1 MNLFV
6 IGIIIFIVTVFIIEL
21 LIYTIKTY
29 RHPDR
34 RKIRKRLSSLSS
46 YKQRNQPID
55 IVRKS
60 VLSDVPL
67 LNKILPNMPGIKGLR
82 RLVIEAKVTYPAG
95 AFILLSVVLLFS
107 GFLVS
112 NFVIK
117 NLVLNILIA
126 ALASWAPFFY
136 LRRKRK
142 KRIEKFER
150 QLPDALDLI
159 ARSLKAGHAF
169 TGGMKMVADEFD
181 DPLGPEFAETLEEI
195 NLGGSVPEALSNL
208 PNRVDCAELKYFV
221 VAVLL
226 QRESGGNLAE
236 VIESLADLIRE
247 RFKFQGKVR
256 VLAAEGKFSAIVLIA
271 IPFLIAITIYFLRPE
286 YISILFTEDT
296 GKVIIGVACFMM
308 LIGIM
313 IIRKMIKIEV

>member
-6 IGIIIFIVTVFIIEL
+6 IGIIIFIVTVSIIEL
-21 LIYTIKTY
+21 LIYTIKNY

-34 RKIRKRLSSLSS
+34 RKIRKRLNVLSS
-46 YKQRNQPID
+46 RKGYEPVD

-60 VLSDVPL
+60 VVSDVPV
-67 LNKILPNMPGIKGLR
+67 LNKILPNIPGIKGLK
-82 RLVIEAKVTYPAG
+82 RLVLEAKAIYPASV
-95 AFILLSVVLLFS
+95 FVLLSALLLFA
-107 GFLVS
+107 GFSVS
-112 NFVIK
+112 NFIIK
-117 NLVLNILIA
+117 NLMLNILIA
-126 ALASWAPFFY
+126 ALAGWAPFFY

-150 QLPDALDLI
+150 QLPDGLDLI

-169 TGGMKMVADEFD
+169 LGGMKMVADEFD
-181 DPLGPEFAETLEEI
+181 DPLGTEFAQTFEEI
-195 NLGGSVPEALSNL
+195 NLGASLPEALSNL
-208 PNRVDCAELKYFV
+208 SKRVDCAELRYFV
-221 VAVLL
+221 VAVIL

-236 VIESLADLIRE
+236 VIESLANLIRE

-286 YISILFTEDT
+286 YIKILFTEFA
-296 GKVIIGVACFMM
+296 GKVIIGIACFMM

-313 IIRKMIKIEV
+313 VIRKMIRIEV

>member
-1 MNLFV
+1 MDLFV
-6 IGIIIFIVTVFIIEL
+6 IGIIIFIVTVSIIEL
-21 LIYTIKTY
+21 LTYTIKTY

-46 YKQRNQPID
+46 HKQRNQPID
-55 IVRKS
+55 IVEKR
-60 VLSDVPL
+60 VLSDVPF
-67 LNKILPNMPGIKGLR
+67 LNKILPSMPGIKGLR
-82 RLVIEAKVTYPAG
+82 RLTVEAKVGYPAG
-95 AFILLSVVLLFS
+95 VFILLSVVLLFA

-117 NLVLNILIA
+117 NLVLSILIA
-126 ALASWAPFFY
+126 ALAGSAPFFY
-136 LRRKRK
+136 LRRKKK
-142 KRIEKFER
+142 KRMEKFER
-150 QLPDALDLI
+150 QLPDGLDLI

-169 TGGMKMVADEFD
+169 TDGMKMVADEFD
-181 DPLGPEFAETLEEI
+181 DPLGTEFAETLEEI
-195 NLGGSVPEALSNL
+195 NLGASVPEALTNL

-247 RFKFQGKVR
+247 RFKFYGKVR

-271 IPFLIAITIYFLRPE
+271 IPFLIAIAIYFMRPE
-286 YISILFTEDT
+286 YISILFTADA
-296 GKVIIGVACFMM
+296 GKIVIGVACFMM
-308 LIGIM
+308 FIGIM